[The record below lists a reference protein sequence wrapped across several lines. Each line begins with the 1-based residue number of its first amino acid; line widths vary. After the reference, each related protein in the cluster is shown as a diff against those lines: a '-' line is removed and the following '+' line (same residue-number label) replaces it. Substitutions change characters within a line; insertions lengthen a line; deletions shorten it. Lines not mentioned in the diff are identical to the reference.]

1 MVTRKP
7 DALYKSH
14 LSILRKNESIL
25 SDLRSLEEELEC
37 YFKIRYNYPVCVC
50 VVYVCGVVCGVCVL
64 CVVCVCG
71 WVVCRVCV
79 LCVVCVCG
87 GGVCGVCVCVCV
99 PKLSSP
105 PLGVEQVTRAV
116 ECNP

>member
-71 WVVCRVCV
+71 
-79 LCVVCVCG
+79 